1 MRRYQ
6 IEIKNKHY
14 TIDVEDV
21 DANNFR
27 VVLDNQTYEVNLS
40 AAEDLAEAEITPAIV
55 PAGQRQIASIPTE
68 SQTPE
73 PAPRGVMPAPMV
85 PVPASRANLT
95 APMPGTIL
103 ELQVKVGDKVKRGQ
117 TVAILEAMK
126 MKNAIKSPHD
136 GVISQVVAEPGKP
149 VRHGDVLVCFEETK
163 E

>member
-6 IEIKNKHY
+6 IEIQNKQY

-55 PAGQRQIASIPTE
+55 PAGQRQVASITTE
-68 SQTPE
+68 SKASE
-73 PAPRGVMPAPMV
+73 PAPRIATHASAQV
-85 PVPASRANLT
+85 PVSRANLT

-117 TVAILEAMK
+117 TIAILEAMK
-126 MKNAIKSPHD
+126 MKNAIKSPQD

-149 VRHGDVLVCFEETK
+149 VRHGDVLVCFEET